1 MRNDASDNDPNVPRT
16 VRRSRPAEV
25 LHFER
30 NADPSSKGYV
40 PSANNPYDAYGA
52 IDPDA
57 PDDDYRYTRRTPM
70 ARRAPAAQRP
80 SEPRRENNDA
90 VLQGRGVAGGFSKKA
105 VSDGYEPYD
114 GYDYDRGGYSMGA
127 DTPVDGNWQRDAP
140 AGYDQGGRPSAQGG
154 MLHRRRARRSSQDGP
169 LSSYDEAAY
178 GAGYSAGYGSNG
190 AAYGPSAAGYGS
202 AGYGG
207 ANYGGGYPNGYG
219 PQGIR
224 PQGAS
229 GGPNK
234 PRRFRHKGLVIF
246 VAVIA
251 ALVGVYALVFSP
263 IDQKLAFSDTES
275 EGLSQ
280 QLSWNVP
287 LTPYYVL
294 ALGSDAREGD
304 TVSRTDTMMLVRV
317 DPIESKLTLVSI
329 PRDTMVQIEGYGT
342 QKINA
347 AYAFGGAAGAVK
359 AVQELTGV
367 PISHVAVVKFDGV
380 SGIVDYLGGITV
392 NVPVAVNDP
401 NYTGLVLSA
410 GEQTMDGNTAMLF
423 SRVRHGFANG
433 DFQRQEDQRLVLQA
447 ILSKCL
453 SLNVTQLP
461 GLADALGGLVSTD
474 MRCYELM
481 PLLARFM
488 ITSPTIYSCS
498 LPGTTETVNGISYV
512 VCDSSQVQAVM
523 AKVDAGSDPNSDPTQ
538 EAAANAAA

>member
-1 MRNDASDNDPNVPRT
+1 MRNDTSDNASNVPRT

-25 LHFER
+25 LHFDR
-30 NADPSSKGYV
+30 NADASSGAYV
-40 PSANNPYDAYGA
+40 PSENNPYDAYGA
-52 IDPDA
+52 IDPNA
-57 PDDDYRYTRRTPM
+57 PDDDSQYARKTPV
-70 ARRAPAAQRP
+70 ARRASVVRRTA
-80 SEPRRENNDA
+80 EPQHEHNDA
-90 VLQGRGVAGGFSKKA
+90 ARQGKGGAARSA
-105 VSDGYEPYD
+105 RTAANDGYEPYD

-127 DTPVDGNWQRDAP
+127 NTPVDGSWQRDAP
-140 AGYDQGGRPSAQGG
+140 AGYDQSARPSAEGG
-154 MLHRRRARRSSQDGP
+154 MLHRRRARKSPQNEP
-169 LSSYDEAAY
+169 MSSYDEAAY
-178 GAGYSAGYGSNG
+178 SAGYGSGYGPNA

-202 AGYGG
+202 VGYGG

-219 PQGIR
+219 QQANGPQLG
-224 PQGAS
+224 S
-229 GGPNK
+229 GGPSK
-234 PRRFRHKGLVIF
+234 PRRFRHKGLAILI
-246 VAVIA
+246 AIIA
-251 ALVGVYALVFSP
+251 ALVGIYTLVFNP
-263 IDQKLAFSDTES
+263 IDQKLAFSESES

-380 SGIVDYLGGITV
+380 AGIVDYLGGITV

-401 NYTGLVLSA
+401 NYTGLVLPA

-433 DFQRQEDQRLVLQA
+433 DFQRQEDQRIVLQA

-498 LPGTTETVNGISYV
+498 LPGTTQTVDGISYV
-512 VCDSSQVQAVM
+512 VCDSSQVKAVM
-523 AKVDAGSDPNSDPTQ
+523 AKVDAGSDPNSDPAQ